1 MNTIHI
7 TGMSL
12 LTPEGLHSVGR
23 SPQHEAVFDRSLHK
37 GSSLPSGLI
46 RVSSRKGFNRFSDFG
61 KLCCMAVEEA
71 LGTRAESI
79 GSAKS
84 AGSPGYDSDPDGS
97 LRTALVIGNGVSS
110 LHAVA
115 ALQDDAVKYGEGNV
129 NPRIFP
135 DTVMNSI
142 GGYVSIYFSIR
153 GTNVTVSNGG
163 TTAPKAFLYASAL
176 LDQGE
181 HDRVIVCVA
190 NLFPP
195 ERFRDRLGIPDP
207 GCEWISAFVLEPPNG
222 GGVPL
227 ARLQIRTESGRE
239 QGSGGSADVP
249 ANEFDLELIARTQ
262 SLAGGTWVTVLG
274 AEGVLHAC
282 VHLPGKEEA
291 VS

>member
-1 MNTIHI
+1 MKPIHI

-12 LTPEGLHSVGR
+12 LTPEGLQSVGR
-23 SPQHEAVFDRSLHK
+23 NPQREAVFDRSRHK
-37 GSSLPSGLI
+37 GSSLPSALI
-46 RVSSRKGFNRFSDFG
+46 RVSGRKGFNRFSDFG

-71 LGTRAESI
+71 LGIRAESAESE
-79 GSAKS
+79 GC
-84 AGSPGYDSDPDGS
+84 DSGADMS
-97 LRTALVIGNGVSS
+97 QRTALVIGSTVSS

-142 GGYVSIYFSIR
+142 GGYVSIYFSVR

-195 ERFRDRLGIPDP
+195 ERFRDRIGIPDP
-207 GCEWISAFVLEPPNG
+207 GCEWISAFVLEPPDG
-222 GGVPL
+222 EGVPL
-227 ARLQIRTESGRE
+227 ARLQIQTESGRK
-239 QGSGGSADVP
+239 QGSEGSANVS

-262 SLAGGTWVTVLG
+262 NLSGGKWVTGLG

-291 VS
+291 VI